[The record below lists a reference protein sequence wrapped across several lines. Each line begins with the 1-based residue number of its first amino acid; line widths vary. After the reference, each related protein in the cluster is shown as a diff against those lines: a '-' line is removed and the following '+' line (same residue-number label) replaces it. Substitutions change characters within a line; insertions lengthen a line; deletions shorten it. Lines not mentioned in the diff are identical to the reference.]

1 MATTLIVI
9 NVVGGTI
16 ALAAASVTSTPVGPT
31 FPNHATYILGLFL
44 VNGIH
49 GVMHLLIGTLGLFV
63 LARKIRAEYYLTGHT
78 IWFGSLG
85 VVGLVTA
92 PRVGASACHSWTGY
106 QLPRPCRPSRTGG
119 DEPDAVPCGGR
130 TDYSA
135 NTVLNVKENPL

>member
-85 VVGLVTA
+85 VVGLVTTPELA
-92 PRVGASACHSWTGY
+92 PPHAILGPAINF
-106 QLPRPCRPSRTGG
+106 
-119 DEPDAVPCGGR
+119 PDHAAHLVLAAMSLMPFLVAAGR
-130 TDYSA
+130 TIPPTPSSM
-135 NTVLNVKENPL
+135 